1 MWKVTNYEETR
12 VKLTNTRLNKLK
24 SAAKTETKTTLRI
37 TKKKLQDE
45 EFPHDLFLT
54 RRQKNVI
61 RNAFLTKFQ
70 WI

>member
-1 MWKVTNYEETR
+1 MCKVTNYEETR
-12 VKLTNTRLNKLK
+12 VKLTNTRLKKLK

-45 EFPHDLFLT
+45 EFPNDLFLT

-61 RNAFLTKFQ
+61 RNAFLIKCQ

>member
-1 MWKVTNYEETR
+1 MWKVTNYEGTR

-45 EFPHDLFLT
+45 EFPNDLFLT

-61 RNAFLTKFQ
+61 RNAFLIKCQ

>member
-1 MWKVTNYEETR
+1 MWKVTNYEGTR

-45 EFPHDLFLT
+45 EFPNDLFLT

-61 RNAFLTKFQ
+61 RNAFLTKCQ

>member
-12 VKLTNTRLNKLK
+12 VKLTYTRLSKLK

-45 EFPHDLFLT
+45 EFPNDLFLT

-61 RNAFLTKFQ
+61 RNAFLIKCQ